1 MTAHNFRKGAKVRT
15 SFICPQ
21 YPARI
26 GTVLKSKNGTTLV
39 LVQAIE
45 KEAETEEVWIN
56 NKYLSLTI

>member
-15 SFICPQ
+15 SFECPD
-21 YPARI
+21 YSARI
-26 GTVLKSKNGTTLV
+26 GTVLKSENGTTLV